1 MMEGPEEGSKGASLG
16 LVEMAR
22 RSGYPI
28 EFAFEEINQEHT
40 FLYQSNCI
48 DEALWKH

>member
-28 EFAFEEINQEHT
+28 EFAFEEINHEHT
-40 FLYQSNCI
+40 FFCI
-48 DEALWKH
+48 KAIV

>member
-1 MMEGPEEGSKGASLG
+1 

-40 FLYQSNCI
+40 FFCI
-48 DEALWKH
+48 KAIV